1 MNSRKK
7 SRMAPL
13 GVQAILQTSVR
24 INQSRALDES
34 GTMTKQLVVVVQ
46 RITLMCFRARRGK
59 QMSKV
64 RIVAVRMRKLWIWT
78 MIIVGLVY

>member
-1 MNSRKK
+1 MKSRKK

-13 GVQAILQTSVR
+13 GVQAILRTSVQ
-24 INQSRALDES
+24 INQSRTLDES
-34 GTMTKQLVVVVQ
+34 GTMTKQLVVVAQ
-46 RITLMCFRARRGK
+46 KITLMCFRARRGK
-59 QMSKV
+59 QMLKV